1 MTKLIFLFISISFS
15 AVFAQNSK
23 RVFEKVEILENHTLK
38 ITVNDCIYKIVP
50 YTKYIIETTF
60 IPHGED
66 ENKKSHAVILKPGNI
81 ETSFKEDLNQILLKT
96 EGVIVKV
103 KKSPFQINYYYK
115 NKFLIS
121 EAQGYEKFDSL
132 EQIDFN
138 IKANEILYGGGARA
152 LGMNRRGNKL
162 ELYNKAHYGY
172 ETHSKLM
179 NFTRKKEILCK
190 SQ

>member
-1 MTKLIFLFISISFS
+1 MNKLIFLFFSISFS

-38 ITVNDCIYKIVP
+38 ITVNDGIYKIVP
-50 YTKYIIETTF
+50 YTNNIIETTF
-60 IPHGED
+60 IPYGED

-81 ETSFKEDLNQILLKT
+81 ENSFKEDVNEIILKT

-121 EAQGYEKFDSL
+121 YEYEANILHTIYNLIVLL
-132 EQIDFN
+132 EY
-138 IKANEILYGGGARA
+138 KIL
-152 LGMNRRGNKL
+152 
-162 ELYNKAHYGY
+162 
-172 ETHSKLM
+172 
-179 NFTRKKEILCK
+179 KKSMIAT
-190 SQ
+190 S